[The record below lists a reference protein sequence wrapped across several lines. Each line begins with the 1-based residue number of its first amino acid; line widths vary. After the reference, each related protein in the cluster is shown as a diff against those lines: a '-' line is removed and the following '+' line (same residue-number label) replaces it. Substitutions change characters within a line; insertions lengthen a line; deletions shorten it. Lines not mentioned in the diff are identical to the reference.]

1 MDIQRKDLFFY
12 SNYCEYCKNLLAMLI
27 KKGIRDQ
34 FLLINVDKKELK
46 IPPFIDRVP
55 SILTVKKDL
64 FTDDAV
70 LHYIETKTQQV
81 QQVQEDLMPFMF
93 GNALNSSQYT
103 FITGDG
109 NGYDSS
115 INLRSDMI
123 HRNDFGF
130 LGQDQA
136 ISAPADRE
144 ADNKSNKLDSSA
156 LERLID
162 MRKMEDNQLKTMMEG
177 NRAM

>member
-12 SNYCEYCKNLLAMLI
+12 SNYCEYCKNLLGTLI

-34 FLLINVDKKELK
+34 FLLINVDKKELT

-55 SILTVKKDL
+55 SILTAKKEL

-70 LHYIETKTQQV
+70 IRYIESKSQHTQN
-81 QQVQEDLMPFMF
+81 VQEDLMPFMF

-103 FITGDG
+103 FISGDG

-115 INLRSDMI
+115 VNLKSDMI
-123 HRNDFGF
+123 HRNEFGF

-144 ADNKSNKLDSSA
+144 SESKSNQMDSSA

-162 MRKMEDNQLKTMMEG
+162 MRKMEDSQMKTMMDG
-177 NRAM
+177 NRTI